1 MKKII
6 LFILITTFGFNVFAQ
21 NKYTISGYVKDVSN
35 GEELIGAT
43 IYIKEIQKG
52 TITNV
57 YGFYSLTVPEDDYTI
72 QYSYMGYNT
81 QEFIINLSES
91 KTRNVELLETSQQL
105 EEIVVTAKKADHN
118 IKSTEMGAFKISPKE
133 ISTVPVLFGEQD
145 LLKTLQLMPGIK
157 SAGEGNSGFTVRGGN
172 TDQNLILLDEATVYS
187 ASHLLGFFSVFN
199 SDAIKD
205 MKMIKG
211 GGPAEYGGRLA
222 SVLDIQMKE
231 GNMKEYDV
239 SGGLG
244 LISSRLTIEGPIV
257 KDKGSFII
265 SGRRTYLD
273 LFLKLTEDYD
283 DITLYFYDLN
293 LKANYRINDKN
304 RLYISGYFG
313 RDIFSFEDMMG
324 IDWGNS
330 TGTIRWN
337 HLFNDR
343 LFLNSSLI
351 FSNYDYDINSDI
363 GDNDL
368 TITSGINDIDLKE
381 DFTFF
386 INPQH
391 TLKFGGK
398 FTYHTYVPG
407 EVSGNENFDS
417 FDQDKD
423 YGYEAAAYISHQWNL
438 NDKLKFEYGLR
449 YSMFMATGP
458 GDVYSFGERGDVI
471 DTATYKSNEVI
482 KTYGGFEPRFNA
494 TYLID
499 DRSSL
504 KLSYSR
510 NRQYIHQVSNSTSG
524 TPMDAWIPTSNIV
537 EPGISDQIS
546 LGYFR
551 NFLDNQVETS
561 IEAYYKD
568 MQNQIDYENGAD
580 LFLNPYIES
589 QLVFG
594 KGRSYGAEFLL
605 KKNTGKFTGW
615 LSYTYSRTEKQFD
628 DINDGD
634 WYPTKY
640 DRKHDIS
647 LVGMYQINPKWN
659 LSASWVYYTG
669 NAVTFPSGKY
679 EIEGQTVNYYTERNG
694 YRMPDYH
701 RLDIGATYTKQKK
714 KGREASWNF
723 SLYNA
728 YGRENAYTI
737 TFQENDEGSTEAVQL
752 SLFRWIP
759 SITYNFKF

>member
-1 MKKII
+1 MKKIF
-6 LFILITTFGFNVFAQ
+6 LLILITTLGINMFAQ
-21 NKYTISGYVKDVSN
+21 NKYTISGYIKDISN

-57 YGFYSLTVPEDDYTI
+57 YGFYSLTVPEGNYTI

-81 QEFIINLSES
+81 QEFTINLSES

-157 SAGEGNSGFTVRGGN
+157 SAGEGNSGYTVRGGN

-244 LISSRLTIEGPIV
+244 LISSRLTLEGPIV

-283 DITLYFYDLN
+283 DISLYFYDLN

-458 GDVYSFGERGDVI
+458 GDVYSFDKDRDVI
-471 DTATYKSNEVI
+471 DTTTYKSNEII
-482 KTYGGFEPRFNA
+482 KTYGGLEPRFNA

-499 DRSSL
+499 DISSL

-551 NFLDNQVETS
+551 NFLDNQIETS
-561 IEAYYKD
+561 IEVYYKD

-628 DINDGD
+628 DINNGD

-669 NAVTFPSGKY
+669 SSVTFPSGKY

-737 TFQENDEGSTEAVQL
+737 TFEENDDGITEAVQL